1 MTPTAPAEHDAS
13 CCTARTASAPSQA
26 CFAPFADSDSGSGS
40 GSGFERC
47 LDPLPFLDPRANASV
62 RRCASAVDCGYGEL
76 CVRPRGDQALLT
88 LTMHLPPWLRTGG
101 PEADVERT
109 VVWQGTGAEILQEG
123 GLDRHVSS
131 VRPHY

>member
-1 MTPTAPAEHDAS
+1 MTATVPAEHDAS
-13 CCTARTASAPSQA
+13 CCTARSASAPSQA
-26 CFAPFADSDSGSGS
+26 CFVPFADSDSGS

-76 CVRPRGDQALLT
+76 CVRPRGDQALVT
-88 LTMHLPPWLRTGG
+88 LTMHLPPWLRTG
-101 PEADVERT
+101 EADADVERT

-123 GLDRHVSS
+123 GWDCHISS
-131 VRPHY
+131 LQPQY